1 MTTTGADPRGDRAA
15 DGAAGPGRV
24 GVTAAELARARRAY
38 RGGLEAARAWRAFS
52 PDPRHHDATYWTLIA
67 TLFAEPGTNRT
78 RLVDRMVAEAG
89 VSRSTAERAV
99 RDARAA
105 GLIVA
110 ARAGGEQ
117 RRSEERAGSAD
128 VPAPG
133 GGGGGRIVRDAGH
146 VVPPLIGPRRIAPV
160 PAPGRLLRAARL
172 RALPLPQYDASICDI
187 NMMRQFDMS
196 SRRPRLTHRPTGATS
211 SRSRLAVGRRG

>member
-1 MTTTGADPRGDRAA
+1 MMTTGADPWGDHVT
-15 DGAAGPGRV
+15 DGEAGPGRIE
-24 GVTAAELARARRAY
+24 VTPAELARARRAY

-78 RLVDRMVAEAG
+78 RLVDRVVAEAG

-110 ARAGGEQ
+110 
-117 RRSEERAGSAD
+117 ERTGPEVLMSLSD
-128 VPAPG
+128 RLFDHCVG
-133 GGGGGRIVRDAGH
+133 YFRTWMDAG
-146 VVPPLIGPRRIAPV
+146 
-160 PAPGRLLRAARL
+160 RLGAAL
-172 RALPLPQYDASICDI
+172 GHDEGY
-187 NMMRQFDMS
+187 
-196 SRRPRLTHRPTGATS
+196 G
-211 SRSRLAVGRRG
+211 G